1 MTRQN
6 IFEILDSAYDI
17 TREFGKIQ
25 DLYSNVVINCT
36 NPLNYRQSS
45 YSIENYVD
53 TFLLHIWKQRKS
65 FLSVEEMKNCIFAT
79 ITFEDIDKIETKLK
93 ILEYF
98 INIIYLIESK
108 GCTNDPINQFGKNF
122 LFLKENINIL
132 LENLNYEQLVIKD
145 EERVLL
151 VLKDPAATAVAEI
164 SSEDTALAILK
175 YNHASMK
182 GDLEGK
188 RNLLFSIYRE
198 YEPLLKQHIE
208 GYADFYNKVRGLYNT
223 LDIRHNNKTKE
234 GNKNNVID
242 ISDEELEKWY
252 DELYQLLLFCVLI
265 KDNLERK
272 KEVDEFL
279 KEIKKVD

>member
-1 MTRQN
+1 MSRQN

-25 DLYSNVVINCT
+25 DLFSNVVINCT

-98 INIIYLIESK
+98 MNLIYLIESK

-164 SSEDTALAILK
+164 STEKTALAILK

-188 RNLLFSIYRE
+188 RNLLNSIYLE
-198 YEPLLKQHIE
+198 YETVLENPIE
-208 GYADFYNKVRGLYNT
+208 NYKDFSKKATQLYNN
-223 LDIRHNNKTKE
+223 LHIRHDNKTKE
-234 GNKNNVID
+234 NNKNLVID
-242 ISDEELEKWY
+242 VSDEELEKWY
-252 DELYQLLLFCVLI
+252 DELYQMILLATLLLDNADRTNKI
-265 KDNLERK
+265 KE
-272 KEVDEFL
+272 L
-279 KEIKKVD
+279 KSKINGL